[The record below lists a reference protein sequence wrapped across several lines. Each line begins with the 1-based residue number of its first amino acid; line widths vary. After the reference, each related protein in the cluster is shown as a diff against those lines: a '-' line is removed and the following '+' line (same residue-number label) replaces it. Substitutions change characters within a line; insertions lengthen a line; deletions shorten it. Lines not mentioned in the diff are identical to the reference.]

1 MTLTRRLML
10 GAPIALA
17 TPALAQPALP
27 RQSIRLLV
35 PFAPGSG
42 SDTIARIVAN
52 GMKDVLDR
60 TIVVENRPG
69 GGGTTGT
76 EQGARAAPDGTTIVM
91 GTSSSLGINAAQNP
105 HAGYRVDRDFAAVA
119 GCARSYYLIATHTGA
134 DAPRSLGEL
143 VARLRAGG
151 GNFAMG
157 GVGTIGHL
165 TSELFLM
172 RAGVRAEG
180 VSYRGSAPA
189 LTDLAAG
196 REMFSCDTLAAM
208 APFLSGGRLRALA
221 VTAPTRLA
229 ALPEV
234 PTTAEAGVADLVVD
248 AWFGMVVPAATPAPI
263 VATLGDAVMA
273 TLAQAET
280 RARLDAL
287 MVEPMPLRGPEFATL
302 MRESTGFWV
311 DFVRRA
317 GLRIE
322 F

>member
-1 MTLTRRLML
+1 MTITRRLML
-10 GAPIALA
+10 GAPVALA
-17 TPALAQPALP
+17 MPALAQPRP
-27 RQSIRLLV
+27 SIRLLV

-52 GMKDVLDR
+52 GMKDVLGQ

-76 EQGARAAPDGTTIVM
+76 EQGARAPADGSTIVM

-119 GCARSYYLIATHTGA
+119 GCARSYYLIATHAGA
-134 DAPRSLGEL
+134 DAPRSLAEL

-165 TSELFLM
+165 TAELFLA

-196 REMFSCDTLAAM
+196 RELFSCDTLAAM
-208 APFLSGGRLRALA
+208 SPFLSGGRLRALA
-221 VTAPTRLA
+221 VTAPSRLA

-234 PTTAEAGVADLVVD
+234 PTTAEGGVPDLVVD
-248 AWFGMVVPAATPAPI
+248 AWFGMVVPVATPA
-263 VATLGDAVMA
+263 ATVSALGEAVIA
-273 TLAQAET
+273 TLAQPET

-287 MVEPMPLRGPEFATL
+287 MVEPMPLRGPEFAAL
-302 MRESTGFWV
+302 MKESTAFWV

-317 GLRIE
+317 NIRIE

>member
-1 MTLTRRLML
+1 MTITRRLML
-10 GAPIALA
+10 GAPVALA
-17 TPALAQPALP
+17 MPALAQPRP
-27 RQSIRLLV
+27 SIRLLV

-52 GMKDVLDR
+52 GMKDVLGQ

-76 EQGARAAPDGTTIVM
+76 EQGARAPADGSTIVM

-105 HAGYRVDRDFAAVA
+105 HAGYRVDRDFAAIA
-119 GCARSYYLIATHTGA
+119 GCARSYYLIATHAGA
-134 DAPRSLGEL
+134 DAPRSLAEL

-165 TSELFLM
+165 TAELFLS

-196 REMFSCDTLAAM
+196 RELFSCDTLAAM
-208 APFLSGGRLRALA
+208 SPFLSGGRLRALA
-221 VTAPTRLA
+221 VTAPSRLA

-234 PTTAEAGVADLVVD
+234 PTTAEGGVPDLVVD
-248 AWFGMVVPAATPAPI
+248 AWFGMVVPVATPA
-263 VATLGDAVMA
+263 ATVSALGEAVIA
-273 TLAQAET
+273 TLAQPET

-287 MVEPMPLRGPEFATL
+287 MVEPMPLRGPEFSAL
-302 MRESTGFWV
+302 MKESTAFWV
-311 DFVRRA
+311 EFVRRA
-317 GLRIE
+317 NIRIE